1 MEGVC
6 WKKKMS
12 ARQSQGKVAKV
23 KMQKEHLLVFGRRPV
38 SSIPS
43 FIRVELCFSESPPT
57 PSSSLVA
64 VSFHKLQ
71 DVGEQNFG
79 KSSRK
84 FILQG
89 R

>member
-1 MEGVC
+1 MERNVC
-6 WKKKMS
+6 ETVT
-12 ARQSQGKVAKV
+12 RQSGQSKDAERTSVS
-23 KMQKEHLLVFGRRPV
+23 FGRRPV

-71 DVGEQNFG
+71 DVGEQSFG

-84 FILQG
+84 FLLQG

>member
-1 MEGVC
+1 MEGVW
-6 WKKKMS
+6 WKEMS

-23 KMQKEHLLVFGRRPV
+23 KMQKEHLLVRAQASQFNPFVYQGG
-38 SSIPS
+38 I
-43 FIRVELCFSESPPT
+43 ELYFSESPPT

-71 DVGEQNFG
+71 DVGEQSFG

-84 FILQG
+84 FLLQG